1 MNYFPTV
8 LAVALI
14 CSAAEAR
21 REAPQSWTKA
31 GGSHTQY
38 QVDGAECAKVGYFRD
53 VANDKPARQ
62 FIRGFETADRLLNL
76 PSPIDNDNRAF
87 TVARTQPS
95 RKMVQVHAI
104 QVGDVVRCLMSKG
117 YRKFTLTKAEAK
129 TVASFDRG
137 SEARRRYLFDIGA
150 SRSAGPSADPSVP
163 AGPKPPAS

>member
-1 MNYFPTV
+1 MNYFPLV

-31 GGSHTQY
+31 GGSYTQY
-38 QVDGAECAKVGYFRD
+38 QADGVECAKVGYFRN
-53 VANDKPARQ
+53 VANDKPAKQ

-76 PSPIDNDNRAF
+76 PSPIDNDSRAF
-87 TVARTQPS
+87 AVARTQPS

-104 QVGDVVRCLMSKG
+104 QVGDVERCLTARG
-117 YRKFTLTKAEAK
+117 YRKFTLTKAEARK
-129 TVASFDRG
+129 VASFDRG
-137 SEARRRYLFDIGA
+137 TDARRRYLFDIGI
-150 SRSAGPSADPSVP
+150 SRNADPAAR